1 MITTRQG
8 IKLSAIVDKLNI
20 SIKNPEA
27 TQEQVGA
34 DLIIQVVSK
43 AHRAEQEIYSFVAEI
58 KKCTVVEAEEVDL
71 IKFIKDM
78 MANPDLVSFFKSAV
92 K

>member
-1 MITTRQG
+1 MITTKQG

-20 SIKNPEA
+20 SITNPEA

-58 KKCTVVEAEEVDL
+58 KKCTVDEAEEVDL

-78 MANPDLVSFFKSAV
+78 MANPDLVGFFRSAV